1 MSLLLP
7 QNRTGTVRSV
17 TPVSIHGDRY
27 TDLVIALDDAEGPP
41 VTGRVGGGEC
51 PEALAAGE
59 RVRVRFIMG
68 VMVNV
73 VRAAI

>member
-7 QNRTGTVRSV
+7 QNRTGTVHSV

-27 TDLVIALDDAEGPP
+27 IDLLIALDDAEGPQVP
-41 VTGRVGGGEC
+41 GRVGRDEC

-59 RVRVRFIMG
+59 RVEVRFIMG
-68 VMVNV
+68 VMVKV
-73 VRAAI
+73 TREQI

>member
-27 TDLVIALDDAEGPP
+27 IDLAIALDDSEGPP
-41 VTGRVGGGEC
+41 VTGRVGAGEC
-51 PEALAAGE
+51 PEALATGE
-59 RVRVRFIMG
+59 RVSVRFIMG
-68 VMVNV
+68 VMVKV
-73 VRAAI
+73 TRAAI